1 VVLPMII
8 FATQEDKT
16 VDDFEDNEVSNYGNV
31 RKVQQVKHLDSTQEL
46 IYFKDWER
54 YNIII

>member
-1 VVLPMII
+1 MII